1 MTGSLILIGAID
13 IFFDRLFDRL
23 FDRYPVKI

>member
-13 IFFDRLFDRL
+13 IFFDRLFDR
-23 FDRYPVKI
+23 YPVKI